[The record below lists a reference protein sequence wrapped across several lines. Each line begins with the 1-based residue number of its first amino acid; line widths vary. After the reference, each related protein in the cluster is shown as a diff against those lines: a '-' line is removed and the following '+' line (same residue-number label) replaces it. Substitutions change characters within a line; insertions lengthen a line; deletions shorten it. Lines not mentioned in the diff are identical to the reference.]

1 MLTFNDAEVLV
12 AVCLLEFRLA
22 VDCRVV
28 LAEHTPDEF
37 LVFGSNVLECQFGLY
52 FLEFG
57 HHLLV
62 DLELLLP
69 VGTLV
74 LELNVL
80 AQMLESEQSGHMER
94 RVDTDTQVTMQ
105 QFGVHAAHRS
115 ADDQIGFLFF
125 DHFLDERNSFGG
137 RKQTRIRADKLFSS
151 LFITLT
157 LQSYV

>member
-28 LAEHTPDEF
+28 LAKYTPDEL
-37 LVFGSNVLECQFGLY
+37 LVFGSDVLERQLGLY

-69 VGTLV
+69 VGALV
-74 LELNVL
+74 LELHVL
-80 AQMLESEQSGHMER
+80 AQMLESEQAGHMER
-94 RVDTDTQVTMQ
+94 GVDTDAQMTMQ
-105 QFGVHAAHRS
+105 QFGIHQLRREKR
-115 ADDQIGFLFF
+115 GC
-125 DHFLDERNSFGG
+125 
-137 RKQTRIRADKLFSS
+137 RAR
-151 LFITLT
+151 
-157 LQSYV
+157 QQ